1 MTTLTIQLPDSESS
15 IIPTISNLIK
25 KAGGSIII
33 DNDDLSEAEFAALQE
48 ACKEAVLIKEGK
60 LKGIPASD
68 LWND

>member
-15 IIPTISNLIK
+15 IIPQITNLIK
-25 KAGGSIII
+25 KAGGSIVI

-48 ACKEAVLIKEGK
+48 AAKEAVLIKK
-60 LKGIPASD
+60 RKIKGIPASE